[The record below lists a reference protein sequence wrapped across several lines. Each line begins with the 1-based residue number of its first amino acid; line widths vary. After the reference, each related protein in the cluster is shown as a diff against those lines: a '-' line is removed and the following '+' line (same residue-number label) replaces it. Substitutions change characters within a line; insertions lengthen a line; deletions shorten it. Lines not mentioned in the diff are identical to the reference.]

1 MQDRRRQGKSG
12 DVLDE
17 AVDRAL
23 HALVQDLPRDEQYA
37 LLRSLRGRLGDLLT
51 TAPRTDVNP
60 VEDLINRARLA
71 AAFNVRLPGDDNGPA
86 VVTAV

>member
-23 HALVQDLPRDEQYA
+23 HALVQDLPPEERYA
-37 LLRSLRGRLGDLLT
+37 LLRSLRGCLGNLLT

-60 VEDLINRARLA
+60 VEDMINRARLA
-71 AAFNVRLPGDDNGPA
+71 AAFNVSLPGDESGPTVA
-86 VVTAV
+86 TVG